1 MPRVP
6 FNSDIQIFLA
16 LSFPAAYR
24 MESVKN
30 TIFIIP
36 EQTSFNDFGK
46 FHRVSLYVITE
57 NNPVETFSMRFMAKG
72 HDSAHAY
79 FANELGLI
87 DDHNG
92 KSWMEIDK
100 VSAPFVSILR
110 SENDYRKFV
119 ALLGFKDAIA
129 CLRRMHDA
137 VLAHQEKEPE
147 DAETLEL
154 TKTAEFYE
162 SPLRDEVT
170 WTAFRH
176 AARYLTPHDVADVHD
191 AARSFRIQSNTLDT
205 ETRYSLDADFGEE
218 FPLAR
223 RTLVLVGRNGV
234 GKTRLFEA
242 IIQGLQIRPPWEEN
256 DDLKCSNVTFDPRP
270 VFSRLVVFSS
280 VATDSYPR
288 FLPPWEGIDYRYH
301 QMIGAGRSDNG
312 ELTEAL
318 IDCVRAQGDPESAWP
333 IDAMDLLESVINPLG
348 INDSLYM
355 PVEALGENNILPKAI
370 NINGGHYMPLFK
382 RMNEQRNLHFYAH
395 IKTNVPPVVWT
406 EEDGVR
412 HLSSG
417 EIALMR
423 FAVYAA
429 TSLRRGTVFLFD
441 EPETH
446 LHPNYISRFMD
457 MLDSLL
463 EQSGSI
469 ALIATHSAYIVREV
483 PRRRVRMMT
492 RDYNKRSLV
501 IDSPVM
507 QTFGASVDTIS
518 QFVFGDI
525 GPEHRFQRVLEAY
538 VTANPTSTLRQIRE
552 RFLEDLNPETLS
564 YLAEL
569 VRRRESH

>member
-6 FNSDIQIFLA
+6 FTSDIPIILM
-16 LSFPAAYR
+16 LSFPRIYQIKPL
-24 MESVKN
+24 EK
-30 TIFIIP
+30 TIFIVP
-36 EQTSFNDFGK
+36 ERSSFNDFGK
-46 FHRVSLYVITE
+46 FHRVNLYVITE
-57 NNPVETFSMRFMAKG
+57 NNPVETFSMRFMAENYG
-72 HDSAHAY
+72 SLRT
-79 FANELGLI
+79 FLVNNFGLS
-87 DDHNG
+87 DEPNS
-92 KSWMEIDK
+92 KSLMEIDK

-110 SENDYRKFV
+110 SEEDYQRFV
-119 ALLGFKDAIA
+119 ALLGFKDAIG
-129 CLRRMHDA
+129 CLRRMHDT

-147 DAETLEL
+147 DAETLRL
-154 TKTAEFYE
+154 TSTAEFYE

-191 AARSFRIQSNTLDT
+191 AARSFRIQSNILDA
-205 ETRYSLDADFGEE
+205 ETGYSLDADFGED

-223 RTLVLVGRNGV
+223 RTLVLVGQNGV

-242 IIQGLQIRPPWEEN
+242 IIQGLQIRPPWE
-256 DDLKCSNVTFDPRP
+256 DKDPIQQSNVTFDPRP
-270 VFSRLVVFSS
+270 DFSRLVVFSS
-280 VATDSYPR
+280 VGTDSYPR
-288 FLPPWEGIDYRYH
+288 FLPPWKGIDYRYH
-301 QMIGAGRSDNG
+301 QMTGTGRAEGS
-312 ELTEAL
+312 EVTEAL
-318 IDCVRAQGDPESAWP
+318 IDCLRAEGDPESAWP
-333 IDAMDLLESVINPLG
+333 INAMDLLERIINPLG

-355 PVEALGENNILPKAI
+355 PVKELSENNILPKAKI
-370 NINGGHYMPLFK
+370 INGVNYIPLFK
-382 RMNEQRNLHFYAH
+382 RMNEQRNLHFYAN
-395 IKTNVPPVVWT
+395 INNNLPPVIWT
-406 EEDGVR
+406 EKDGVR

-429 TSLRRGTVFLFD
+429 TSVRRGTVLLFD

-446 LHPNYISRFMD
+446 LHPNYVSQFME
-457 MLDSLL
+457 MLEKLL

-492 RDYNKRSLV
+492 RDYNKRLLV

-525 GPEHRFQRVLEAY
+525 GPRHRFQRALEAY
-538 VTANPTSTLRQIRE
+538 VMDNSTATFQQIRE

-569 VRRRESH
+569 VQKRESH